1 MLTNKKK
8 IFIGICLLLIILN
21 LVNCVFFDGSKMG
34 CALNIL
40 AMVFTAIGIVQSKD
54 ENYN

>member
-21 LVNCVFFDGSKMG
+21 LVNCVFFDGTKLG
-34 CALNIL
+34 C
-40 AMVFTAIGIVQSKD
+40 FFKCIGND
-54 ENYN
+54 FYNYGNCKKQRWKV